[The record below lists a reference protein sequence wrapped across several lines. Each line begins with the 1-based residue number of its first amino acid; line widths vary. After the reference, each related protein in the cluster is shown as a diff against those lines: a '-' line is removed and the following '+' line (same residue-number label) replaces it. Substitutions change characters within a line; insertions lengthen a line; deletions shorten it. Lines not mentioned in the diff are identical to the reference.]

1 MWKSGARRV
10 ARAEEG
16 GAVAHRILP
25 RGLHRSGGD
34 RRHRLLQQE
43 GRLRHP
49 VPRQRRDAADDC
61 GRSQTSRRRGGLL
74 LFAAHLGAEPAASSP
89 CALCCIRL
97 RIIRRLR
104 ALGCLPTR
112 LLAPRTRALAPVP
125 PALSGSISES
135 PQRRRT
141 VLLFGFEGFVQAS
154 SFFRLSGSD
163 RQYGM
168 EALPQAALSLLVH

>member
-89 CALCCIRL
+89 CALCCIRR

-125 PALSGSISES
+125 PALSGSISQS
-135 PQRRRT
+135 PQRPST
-141 VLLFGFEGFVQAS
+141 VLLFGI
-154 SFFRLSGSD
+154 
-163 RQYGM
+163 
-168 EALPQAALSLLVH
+168 AALVPAATFCPPPGPPRPRPTR